1 MAPGW
6 AEQMGLIVMETN
18 EVLLTQD
25 LPFTHKAP
33 KGRTLDLFYF
43 LHLIENKFNRISTWQ
58 GIYMGSHLIG
68 LILIYLKVVNCDHV
82 QDQFDF
88 IINSKK
94 CLRDLSDVSEHD

>member
-58 GIYMGSHLIG
+58 GIYMGCH
-68 LILIYLKVVNCDHV
+68 LILIYLKTVIM
-82 QDQFDF
+82 FK
-88 IINSKK
+88 ISLISLSTEIN
-94 CLRDLSDVSEHD
+94 V